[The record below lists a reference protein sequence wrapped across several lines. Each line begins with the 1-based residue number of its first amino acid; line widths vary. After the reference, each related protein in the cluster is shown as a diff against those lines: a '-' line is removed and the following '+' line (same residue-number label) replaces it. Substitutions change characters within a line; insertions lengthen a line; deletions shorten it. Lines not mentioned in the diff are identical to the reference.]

1 MSSNLTQRTQVERT
15 IGGKTLTIETGLLAK
30 QASGAVVVR
39 IGDTMTLVAV
49 VAAPGR
55 EGLDF
60 FPLQVDYREKTYA
73 AGKFPG
79 GFIKREGRPTT
90 KEILTSRLIDRPI
103 RPLFPETYRDEV
115 QIQAGPI
122 SADRMNDP
130 DVPSMVGASA
140 ALMLSGVPF
149 LGPIGAVRIGRI
161 DGQFIAF
168 PTAEELET
176 SDLDLVV
183 ASTDKAI
190 VMIEG
195 FGEELPENEM
205 AEAILEAHRLNQ
217 EIIALQ
223 KELAAAVGLP
233 ARETPAATPDPLRQ
247 TIYARYGEQLRQ
259 AKQIMMKAERNAA
272 TRALLETVTKELMPA
287 DGAAA
292 PGTGPAAESPPPGSE
307 GTPDAGHGAE
317 AAPSPVPADTP
328 VTPARIK
335 AAFSAVEERVV
346 RELILD
352 GKRPDGR
359 GPRDLR
365 SIRCEVGLLPRAHG
379 SALFQRG
386 ETQALVTTVLGT
398 TADEQRVDGIMD
410 EYSKKFMLDYN
421 MPHFAVGEVRPIRGP
436 GRREIGHG
444 ALAERSVAPILPG
457 TAHFPY
463 TIRVVSDILE
473 SNGSSSMAS
482 VCGATLSLMDAGVPI
497 SDPVGGI
504 SIGLVQDEESGRH
517 VLLTDIIG
525 DEDHF
530 GDMDFKVAGTQRG
543 VTGIQL
549 DLKNH
554 GITEQIV
561 RETLDQAREAR
572 LEILRAM
579 LRAIKR
585 PREEISANAPRLI
598 QIQINPEK
606 IGLVIGPGGKTIRR
620 LQDETG
626 AKIDIDDS
634 GVVTLSSQEAAG
646 AEAARDK
653 IVAMTEGVQIGRI
666 YEGRVT
672 SIKDFGA
679 FVEILPGKDGLVHIS
694 EMSDGYVSSVSDV
707 CRIGDQMLVKA
718 IAVDDQDRVKLSRKA
733 ALAERGLPDEL
744 ASRTRPPGGGEPRS
758 GGEPR
763 GGGPGGPPRRPPQ
776 GDRGGYG
783 DRGGDRGGPP
793 RGPSRP

>member
-1 MSSNLTQRTQVERT
+1 MSSTFSRKLVEKT
-15 IGGKTLTIETGLLAK
+15 VGGKQISIETGFLAK

-49 VAAPGR
+49 VAGPGR

-60 FPLQVDYREKTYA
+60 FPLTVDYREKTYA

-103 RPLFPETYRDEV
+103 RPLFPDTYRDEV

-122 SADRMNDP
+122 SADRQNDP
-130 DVPSMVGASA
+130 DVLSMLGASA
-140 ALMLSGVPF
+140 ALMLARVPF
-149 LGPIGAVRIGRI
+149 HGPVGSIRLARV
-161 DGQFIAF
+161 DGQVVAF
-168 PTAEELET
+168 PTVAELEE
-176 SDLDLVV
+176 SDLDLIVS
-183 ASTDKAI
+183 STEKAI

-205 AEAILEAHRLNQ
+205 GDVIMEAHRLNQ
-217 EIIALQ
+217 ELIALQ
-223 KELAAAVGLP
+223 KELIEAVGLP
-233 ARETPAATPDPLRQ
+233 PYELPTAPVDALRQ
-247 TIYARYGEQLRQ
+247 TIYDRYSGALRE
-259 AKQIMMKAERNAA
+259 AKQVLMKADRNNA
-272 TRALLETVTKELMPA
+272 TKALQDTIVKELVPTEK
-287 DGAAA
+287 AA
-292 PGTGPAAESPPPGSE
+292 PGAEQTGGS
-307 GTPDAGHGAE
+307 GDP
-317 AAPSPVPADTP
+317 APSPVPADSV
-328 VTPARIK
+328 VTAGRVK
-335 AAFSAVEERVV
+335 AAFAAVEERVV

-352 GKRPDGR
+352 GTRPDGR
-359 GPRDLR
+359 GPKDLR
-365 SIRCEVGLLPRAHG
+365 SIKCEVGLLPRAHG
-379 SALFQRG
+379 SAVFQRG

-398 TADEQRVDGIMD
+398 GADEQRVDGIMD
-410 EYSKKFMLDYN
+410 EFSKKFMLDYN
-421 MPHFAVGEVRPIRGP
+421 MPSFAVGEVRPIRGP

-457 TAHFPY
+457 PSEFPY

-497 SDPVGGI
+497 TDPVGGI
-504 SIGLVQDEESGRH
+504 SIGLVQDAESGRH
-517 VLLTDIIG
+517 ILLTDIIG

-554 GITEQIV
+554 GITEVIV
-561 RETLDQAREAR
+561 RETLEQAREAR
-572 LEILRAM
+572 LEILRSM

-606 IGLVIGPGGKTIRR
+606 IGLIIGPGGKTIRR
-620 LQDETG
+620 LQEETG

-634 GVVTLSSQEAAG
+634 GVVTLSSLEAAG

-653 IVAMTEGVQIGRI
+653 IVAMTEGVQLGRI

-672 SIKDFGA
+672 SIKEFGA

-694 EMSDGYVSSVSDV
+694 ELSEGYVSSVSDV
-707 CRIGDQMLVKA
+707 CRVGDPMLVKA
-718 IAVDDQDRVKLSRKA
+718 IAIDDQDRVKLSRKA
-733 ALAERGLPDEL
+733 AMAERGQVDEI
-744 ASRTRPPGGGEPRS
+744 ASRPRPS
-758 GGEPR
+758 
-763 GGGPGGPPRRPPQ
+763 GPP
-776 GDRGGYG
+776 
-783 DRGGDRGGPP
+783 GGDRGGPP
-793 RGPSRP
+793 RGPGGDRGPDRGPDRGGDRGPDRGRGGYGGGGDRGGDRGGYGGGDRGGPRRP